1 MKRFAMFT
9 ALVAHVAIAQAAP
22 ETFVIDASQ
31 TASEFSYRY
40 LGISNQTHRFD
51 RISGK
56 VVLDLA
62 AKTGSA
68 DVVID
73 ATSVNTGHSL
83 LNEKIQDKDFFDSA
97 RYPAITFKSG
107 RMTLDGEQPSLAG
120 DLTIKGVTRPVT
132 LAITQFKCESD
143 PVFRMDTCGAQ
154 ASVTIKRS
162 DFNMGKLAFLVSNDI
177 TLNLAIKAV
186 REAPLLRLASRDPIR

>member
-1 MKRFAMFT
+1 
-9 ALVAHVAIAQAAP
+9 
-22 ETFVIDASQ
+22 
-31 TASEFSYRY
+31 
-40 LGISNQTHRFD
+40 
-51 RISGK
+51 
-56 VVLDLA
+56 VLDLA

-73 ATSVNTGHSL
+73 ATSVNTGHTL

-107 RMTLDGEQPSLAG
+107 KMTLDGEQPSLAG

-143 PVFRMDTCGAQ
+143 PLSRWTPAVPRQ
-154 ASVTIKRS
+154 ASRS
-162 DFNMGKLAFLVSNDI
+162 SDRISI
-177 TLNLAIKAV
+177 W
-186 REAPLLRLASRDPIR
+186 ASSPSSSATTSP